1 MDANRD
7 GELSREEIQKGY
19 KNMENKN
26 LTMEDIDKMIH
37 EVDVDNSGTINYQGN
52 SLFLWVMFDR
62 IPYGGY

>member
-52 SLFLWVMFDR
+52 SLFL
-62 IPYGGY
+62 